1 MEVNLGTAVEE
12 LSEYCGQGSPGFGR
26 LERLLSSLK
35 SAWHKLMN
43 SHVGYCSAKGLGIG
57 SVESQAYIKEQRA
70 VYFARKTAGEQVL
83 DKEDNCVED
92 TQEQME
98 LGLKREISYM
108 QLEIEND
115 LKCLSKVLGPAVL
128 TAEGHRETGDMM
140 RGLVQKLSVG
150 HQSLYGRL

>member
-1 MEVNLGTAVEE
+1 M
-12 LSEYCGQGSPGFGR
+12 
-26 LERLLSSLK
+26 
-35 SAWHKLMN
+35 
-43 SHVGYCSAKGLGIG
+43 
-57 SVESQAYIKEQRA
+57 
-70 VYFARKTAGEQVL
+70 
-83 DKEDNCVED
+83 ED

-150 HQSLYGRL
+150 YQSLYGRL